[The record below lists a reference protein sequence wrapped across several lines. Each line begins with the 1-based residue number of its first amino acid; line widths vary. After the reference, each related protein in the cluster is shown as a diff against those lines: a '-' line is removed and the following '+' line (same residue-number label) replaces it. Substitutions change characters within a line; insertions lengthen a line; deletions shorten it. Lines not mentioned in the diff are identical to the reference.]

1 MILGY
6 YEISLKRTMLIWNGH
21 KCLSKGTSVAG
32 LAQSVEHL
40 TAEQEIVGLIPWAGP
55 LLSWVL
61 K

>member
-1 MILGY
+1 
-6 YEISLKRTMLIWNGH
+6 MLIWNGH

-40 TAEQEIVGLIPWAGP
+40 EEEVVGLIPWAGP

>member
-1 MILGY
+1 MGY
-6 YEISLKRTMLIWNGH
+6 YQISLKWTMLIWNGH

-32 LAQSVEHL
+32 FFQSVERL
-40 TAEQEIVGLIPWAGP
+40 ITEQEVVGSIPWAGP

>member
-21 KCLSKGTSVAG
+21 KCLSKGTSTAG

-40 TAEQEIVGLIPWAGP
+40 TAEQDVVGLIPWARP

>member
-1 MILGY
+1 
-6 YEISLKRTMLIWNGH
+6 MLIWNGH
-21 KCLSKGTSVAG
+21 TCLSKGTSAAG
-32 LAQSVEHL
+32 LAQSVEHP